1 MATLLS
7 SEAPPRMPYQVEDR
21 IRVYGRVRPPASP
34 EAPLWVTVDD
44 RSATLHC
51 GSVERVVPKARALSP
66 QPPPHTENTA
76 QSPSFRLDGVIGD
89 AHHSAARAFFES
101 TAHSCVVH
109 SLLKGTSATVLC
121 CGEKGTGKTTTMFG
135 DAVAHGLCQCI
146 LASLFAAVMAQSE
159 PTKPMSR
166 SAMTVAAPS
175 TLSFTSP
182 CAGRAAEE
190 EAERGLCTRYSVQ
203 LSCLELRGEHVVDL
217 LVGTVRDAA
226 SSQTSSP
233 SIVQPPPSTPSSLS
247 LSARPNI
254 SMDPRGNVAVHNVS
268 KVLCCSAADAFALV
282 HQSRRVQSSTASP
295 QALGHVIVVVNVAC
309 EEGGEGSAA
318 HHVVRTAQ
326 LYLVDLAAAEQLLRR
341 SAKPQMPLPS
351 KSPRTPVA
359 DVVAKSHSNRNTN
372 AAIRHS
378 LAALKEVITR
388 LSPSP
393 AEVDSATSTRPLYK
407 QSKLTMLLKGHLG
420 GGCLTLVIAHV
431 RSEEAYKTDTL
442 ATLQLARQL
451 LRVPQ
456 QPTSRVTEDPFTL
469 VRRLQRQVAA
479 LQAEVRLQIEM
490 NTHAVR
496 DVAALAATTP
506 GDVSTALDASGRNR
520 CSGGS
525 SGRGAQR
532 RSLEPLAGRSS
543 DRSASPSQTAGGAT
557 GDYHPLLRRTPS
569 SSAIPASTALTT
581 NVVNFVAGRIAVLP
595 ITTVLEMHT
604 CFELLRQCVAERDMQ
619 LRAALADLRAAESAT
634 VTAFTTLSVGSARS
648 SVSEPSAGR
657 PTWAER
663 HAGAGGTGRRRL
675 ASMRINGASARDA
688 PAAEGKRHLSVILPQ
703 STGTAQLPRRYSSYT
718 AQLSEPSPS
727 LPARVGG
734 TAGKGYGSA
743 PSAAGLS
750 QDGDRDTVPPSPC
763 PEVFSPSPKWPNA
776 AATATSNPPAAAAA
790 RFGARGGM
798 PSDSDAIWGS
808 AHREG
813 SSPLCRVRAVSSAPV
828 SRPCPVSAP
837 GSMGSPSRQASVARQ
852 SPTQWGEAPAGALDP
867 SSSIAAHTMTQVL
880 RPRSATLAS
889 AADSSPPASSGE
901 SHAFYTYTTRTAEG
915 SRQVQYVRRE
925 EEALASLRLR
935 LVTEAAGGCSH
946 SGPDLAEECRYH
958 EDQLRRRREALLRN
972 FESWYRTRMLTE
984 QNTASE
990 QDSIVPNPL
999 GEPAADSKRLT
1010 LGAMRQRLRPRATVV
1025 GAGIGNS
1032 YGGGEGLVGG
1042 TSDGVTGKATY
1053 DRYGGLVSA
1062 LPQAAPDNEAASEA
1076 GAASVASERFT
1087 AAGALSTA

>member
-34 EAPLWVTVDD
+34 KAPLWVTVDD
-44 RSATLHC
+44 RSTTLLC
-51 GSVERVVPKARALSP
+51 GSMERVVPKARALSP
-66 QPPPHTENTA
+66 QPPPHTENTT

-89 AHHSAARAFFES
+89 AHHSATRAFFES

-166 SAMTVAAPS
+166 SAMTVSAPS
-175 TLSFTSP
+175 TLSFTST
-182 CAGRAAEE
+182 CAGRATEE
-190 EAERGLCTRYSVQ
+190 EAERGLHTRYSVQ

-226 SSQTSSP
+226 SSETSSP
-233 SIVQPPPSTPSSLS
+233 SIVPPPPSTPSSPS
-247 LSARPNI
+247 LSAKPNI

-268 KVLCCSAADAFALV
+268 KILCCSAADALALV

-295 QALGHVIVVVNVAC
+295 QTLGHVIVLVNVTC
-309 EEGGEGSAA
+309 EEGEEGSAA

-326 LYLVDLAAAEQLLRR
+326 LYLVDLAAAEQLQRR
-341 SAKPQMPLPS
+341 SATPQTPPPS
-351 KSPRTPVA
+351 KSSQTPVT
-359 DVVAKSHSNRNTN
+359 DPVAKSHSNRNTN

-388 LSPSP
+388 LSPSL

-469 VRRLQRQVAA
+469 VCRLQRQAAA
-479 LQAEVRLQIEM
+479 LQAELRLQIEM

-496 DVAALAATTP
+496 DAAALAATTP
-506 GDVSTALDASGRNR
+506 DDVSTTLEASSRER

-525 SGRGAQR
+525 SRKGVQR
-532 RSLEPLAGRSS
+532 RSLESLAGGSS
-543 DRSASPSQTAGGAT
+543 DRSAPSSQTADGAT
-557 GDYHPLLRRTPS
+557 GDYHPLLRRTPL
-569 SSAIPASTALTT
+569 SSAIPASAALTT
-581 NVVNFVAGRIAVLP
+581 NVMNFVAGRIAVLP

-619 LRAALADLRAAESAT
+619 LRAALADLRAAESSTA
-634 VTAFTTLSVGSARS
+634 TAFTTLSVGSARS
-648 SVSEPSAGR
+648 SVSEPSGGR
-657 PTWAER
+657 PTWANR
-663 HAGAGGTGRRRL
+663 HPGAGGSGRRRR

-688 PAAEGKRHLSVILPQ
+688 PAAESKHRLSVTSPK
-703 STGTAQLPRRYSSYT
+703 STGTAQLPRRYSSHT

-750 QDGDRDTVPPSPC
+750 QDGDRAPVP
-763 PEVFSPSPKWPNA
+763 PSPKWPDA
-776 AATATSNPPAAAAA
+776 AATATNAPPAAAAA
-790 RFGARGGM
+790 RFGAGGGM
-798 PSDSDAIWGS
+798 PSDSEAIWAS

-813 SSPLCRVRAVSSAPV
+813 SSPLYRVRAVSSAPV
-828 SRPCPVSAP
+828 PRPCPMSAP

-852 SPTQWGEAPAGALDP
+852 SPTQWGGAAAGTLDP
-867 SSSIAAHTMTQVL
+867 SSSIAAHTTTQVL

-901 SHAFYTYTTRTAEG
+901 SHAFYTYTTRIAEG
-915 SRQVQYVRRE
+915 SRQVQYVRHE
-925 EEALASLRLR
+925 EEVLASLRLR

-946 SGPDLAEECRYH
+946 SGTDLAEECRYH

-972 FESWYRTRMLTE
+972 FESWYRTRMLAE
-984 QNTASE
+984 QNAASE
-990 QDSIVPNPL
+990 QESIVPSPS
-999 GEPAADSKRLT
+999 GEPAAHSKRLT
-1010 LGAMRQRLRPRATVV
+1010 LGAMRRRLRPRATVG
-1025 GAGIGNS
+1025 GAGSDNS
-1032 YGGGEGLVGG
+1032 CGGGEGLVGD
-1042 TSDGVTGKATY
+1042 TVDGVTGKATY
-1053 DRYGGLVSA
+1053 NRYGGLVPA
-1062 LPQAAPDNEAASEA
+1062 LAPAAPDDEAAGEA
-1076 GAASVASERFT
+1076 GATSVASERFN
-1087 AAGALSTA
+1087 AASALFIA